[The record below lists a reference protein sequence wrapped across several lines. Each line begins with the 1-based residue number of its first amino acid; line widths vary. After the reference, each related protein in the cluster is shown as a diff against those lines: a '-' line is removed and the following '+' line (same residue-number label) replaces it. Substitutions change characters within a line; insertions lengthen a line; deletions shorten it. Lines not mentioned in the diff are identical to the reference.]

1 MSEENEVKTT
11 EQQKVE
17 TKTETVQKEPV
28 SSINDFSNNLI
39 MENQKK
45 MVLQIEALEKKLAE
59 AKKREEQTINLLRQ
73 KEEQEKVRVQ
83 TDLVNKALSD
93 YPVIPNAKEIA
104 VNLIKNKLSFSE
116 TQQSMWEGK
125 EVDETALKGGLE
137 AFFKEN
143 SFLLDKAIKTNS
155 PLINSAAKPQPG
167 QIQHQKKDL
176 SNIEGI
182 NEYLKNKFGVKK

>member
-1 MSEENEVKTT
+1 MSEENEVKT

-17 TKTETVQKEPV
+17 TKTEVVQKEPA

-59 AKKREEQTINLLRQ
+59 AKKREEQTINLLKQ

-93 YPVIPNAKEIA
+93 YPVLPNAKEIA
-104 VNLIKNKLSFSE
+104 INLIKTKLSFNE
-116 TQQSMWEGK
+116 TQQPLWEGK
-125 EVDETALKGGLE
+125 ETDEETLKNGLE
-137 AFFKEN
+137 SFFKDH
-143 SFLLDKAIKTNS
+143 SFLLDKVIKTNT
-155 PLINSAAKPQPG
+155 PLVNSAKQQPG
-167 QIQHQKKDL
+167 NVQTQQKDL
-176 SNIEGI
+176 SSIEGI
-182 NEYLKNKFGVKK
+182 NQYLKNKFGVKK